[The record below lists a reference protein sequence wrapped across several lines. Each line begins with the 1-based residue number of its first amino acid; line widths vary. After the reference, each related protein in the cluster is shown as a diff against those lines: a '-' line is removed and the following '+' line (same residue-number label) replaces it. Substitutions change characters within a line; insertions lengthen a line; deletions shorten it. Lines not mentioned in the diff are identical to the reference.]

1 MRLGLALG
9 YWGRG
14 PAADHLTLAREAER
28 LGYDS
33 VWTAES
39 WGSDAFTPLT
49 WIAAR
54 TSRIKLGTAVAQMAA
69 RSPTATA
76 MHALTLDHLSGGRM
90 MLGLGLSGPQVVEGW
105 YGRPFP
111 ASPLTAT
118 REYVDVVRQVLR
130 REGPVTLDG
139 RFHALPYR
147 GADGTGLGK
156 PLKPITHPL
165 RAGLPVLLG
174 AEGPRNV
181 AQTVRIADGWLPLYW
196 SPTRPEVYEAS
207 LAGLLR
213 ETGGEGRPGP
223 CRQTPDCP
231 ATPCT
236 LLHARPRSRGRCP
249 HCRTPHSPECIQYE
263 GPRAARREH
272 APDAAGPALR
282 ADDGSSTTGPSR
294 FLVAPMARVKVCDD
308 VAEGLLPVKAMLGF
322 YIGGMGPM
330 QGRTEHSI
338 GGGGR
343 ATGGRNFHADLM
355 ARMGYEEEAHRI
367 QRLFLEGRREEAVLA
382 VPDAFADEISLV
394 GPRRRIAERLELWR
408 KGPVTDLLALSPDP
422 HTLRVLAELNT

>member
-14 PAADHLTLAREAER
+14 PSADHVPLAQEAER

-69 RSPTATA
+69 RSPTTTA
-76 MHALTLDHLSGGRM
+76 MHALTLDHLSGGRA

-111 ASPLTAT
+111 SSPLTAT

-130 REGPVTLDG
+130 REAPVALDG
-139 RFHALPYR
+139 RYHPLPY
-147 GADGTGLGK
+147 GGPDGTGTGK
-156 PLKPITHPL
+156 ALKSITHPL

-174 AEGPRNV
+174 AEGPKNI
-181 AQTVRIADGWLPLYW
+181 AQTARIADGWLPLYW
-196 SPTRPEVYEAS
+196 SPSRTEVYEAS
-207 LAGLLR
+207 LTDAP
-213 ETGGEGRPGP
+213 EG
-223 CRQTPDCP
+223 
-231 ATPCT
+231 
-236 LLHARPRSRGRCP
+236 
-249 HCRTPHSPECIQYE
+249 
-263 GPRAARREH
+263 
-272 APDAAGPALR
+272 
-282 ADDGSSTTGPSR
+282 
-294 FLVAPMARVKVCDD
+294 FLIAPMARARVCDD

-322 YIGGMGPM
+322 YIGGMGHA
-330 QGRTEHSI
+330 R
-338 GGGGR
+338 
-343 ATGGRNFHADLM
+343 RNFHADLM
-355 ARMGYEEEAHRI
+355 ARMGYEEEARRI
-367 QRLFLEGRREEAVLA
+367 QRLFLDGRREEAVLA

-394 GPRRRIAERLELWR
+394 GPRERIAERLESWR
-408 KGPVTDLLALSPDP
+408 KGPVTDLLVLAPDP
-422 HTLRVLAELNT
+422 HTLRVLAELNS

>member
-14 PAADHLTLAREAER
+14 PSADQVSLAQEAER

-54 TSRIKLGTAVAQMAA
+54 TSRIGLGTAVAQMAA
-69 RSPTATA
+69 RSPTTTA

-111 ASPLTAT
+111 TSPLTAT

-130 REGPVTLDG
+130 REAPVELAG
-139 RFHALPYR
+139 RFHSHPYR
-147 GADGTGLGK
+147 GPDATGLGK

-165 RAGLPVLLG
+165 RPDLPVLLG
-174 AEGPRNV
+174 AEGPKNV
-181 AQTVRIADGWLPLYW
+181 AQTTRIADGWLPLYW
-196 SPTRPEVYEAS
+196 SPNRPEVY
-207 LAGLLR
+207 
-213 ETGGEGRPGP
+213 
-223 CRQTPDCP
+223 
-231 ATPCT
+231 
-236 LLHARPRSRGRCP
+236 
-249 HCRTPHSPECIQYE
+249 
-263 GPRAARREH
+263 
-272 APDAAGPALR
+272 GPAV
-282 ADDGSSTTGPSR
+282 TGLPEG

-308 VAEGLLPVKAMLGF
+308 VGEGLLPVKAMLGF
-322 YIGGMGPM
+322 YIGGMG
-330 QGRTEHSI
+330 HAS
-338 GGGGR
+338 
-343 ATGGRNFHADLM
+343 RNFHADLM
-355 ARMGYEEEAHRI
+355 ARMGYEEEARRI
-367 QRLFLEGRREEAVLA
+367 QELFLAGRREEAVLA

-394 GPRRRIAERLELWR
+394 GPRERIAERLESWR

-422 HTLRVLAELNT
+422 HTLRELAELNS